1 MTQINWME
9 EVQKR
14 KEDFLKQ
21 TIELLNIESVY
32 DETTISKYAPMG
44 KGINDAL
51 TYMLNLGEKDGFTP
65 KNVDGYAGHLEMGSG
80 EELVG
85 ILCHLDV
92 VPAGDGWSH
101 DPFDA
106 IIRDGNI
113 YARGAIDDKGPTM
126 AAYFAMKIVKE
137 LGLPINKRVRMIL
150 GTDEE
155 SKWRCVDHYFEKE
168 EMPTM
173 GFAPDADFPII
184 YAEKGILDIQFN
196 QDLSI
201 EDKEN
206 DYKLVSFSSG
216 RRVNMVPDHAKAII
230 SGPKFE
236 LGAFNRHISELG
248 CKANLTEE
256 NGYQVLTVEGVSV
269 HGMEPDKG
277 KNAGIAL
284 ASFLNQL
291 GFNLHAERFLKFI
304 VENFK
309 NDSRGKKIGVAYND
323 DITGDLTINLGI
335 MQYEDQK
342 GGTFGLTLR
351 YPVTTDINSVISTL
365 TESGKGFG
373 FEFNEIKNSAPHHV
387 PKDHP
392 LIQTLQ
398 KVYEEQTGEE
408 ATLLTIG
415 GGTYA
420 RSLSAGV
427 AFGPLFLGK
436 PEVAHQKDEYAE
448 IDDLL
453 KATAIYAQ
461 AIAELVK

>member
-9 EVQKR
+9 EVLKR
-14 KEDFLKQ
+14 KDDFLNQ

-32 DETTISKYAPMG
+32 DESTITKEAPMG
-44 KGINDAL
+44 KGIDEAL

-126 AAYFAMKIVKE
+126 AAYYAMKIVKE

-155 SKWRCVDHYFEKE
+155 SQWRCVDHYFEKE

-196 QDLSI
+196 QDLSN
-201 EDKEN
+201 EN
-206 DYKLVSFSSG
+206 TESEYKLISFASG

-230 SGPKFE
+230 SGPKFDVD
-236 LGAFNRHISELG
+236 AFNRHIKELG
-248 CKANLTEE
+248 CKPSMSEE

-284 ASFLNQL
+284 ASFLNQF
-291 GFNLHAERFLKFI
+291 GMNQHAENFIKFI

-309 NDSRGKKIGVAYND
+309 GDSRGKNLGVAYSD

-342 GGTFGLTLR
+342 GGTFGCTLR
-351 YPVTTDINSVISTL
+351 YPVTTEIDSVISTL
-365 TESGKGFG
+365 TTSGNKYG
-373 FEFNEIKNSAPHHV
+373 FEFKELKNSKPHHV
-387 PKDHP
+387 PQDHP

-448 IDDLL
+448 IEDLL